1 MDGIVRKAG
10 EGEDITARDD
20 RSVVIKADL
29 EQICVTSSWYG
40 SAQPGADPH
49 IHRRHADS
57 FFVVEGELVFTIGS
71 GQVRAPAGTTVCAPP
86 GLVHGFDSSRDARF
100 LNFHTP
106 DRGFAES
113 LRLRRDGRPY
123 DSREHDSFDPPEDGG
138 LPASEALVLAP
149 GEGEL
154 FARETRDAVV
164 KVGRDELTFVEFTL
178 RPGFVGP
185 KPHIHKL
192 HVDSFAVLE
201 GEAEF
206 RLGDETLRL
215 GAGEL
220 VAAPPGV
227 VHSFG
232 HPGDGGA
239 RLLNV
244 HAPSC
249 GFHDYL
255 RVMDETEGELDAETL
270 ARYDVYE
277 LD

>member
-1 MDGIVRKAG
+1 MDGIIRMPG
-10 EGEDITARDD
+10 EGEPVTARDD
-20 RSVVIKADL
+20 RSVVIKSDL

-71 GQVRAPAGTTVCAPP
+71 GRVQAPAGTTVCAPP
-86 GLVHGFDSSRDARF
+86 GLVHGFESSRDARF

-138 LPASEALVLAP
+138 IPETLVLAP
-149 GEGEL
+149 GDGERL
-154 FARETRDAVV
+154 TKETRDAVV
-164 KVGRDELTFVEFTL
+164 KVARDELTLVEFTL
-178 RPGFVGP
+178 RPGFEGP
-185 KPHIHKL
+185 RPHIHKL

-201 GEAEF
+201 GEVEF
-206 RLGDETLRL
+206 LVGEETLRL
-215 GAGEL
+215 GAGGF

-232 HPGDGGA
+232 HPGADGA
-239 RLLNV
+239 RLINV

-249 GFHDYL
+249 AFHDYL
-255 RVMDETEGELDAETL
+255 RALNETEGELDAETL
-270 ARYDVYE
+270 ARHDVYE
-277 LD
+277 VD